1 MDVDTAAA
9 VQQLF
14 TLTPAV
20 AANQGATPKA
30 TSSLKNDIGMLL
42 FVKTSRN
49 NITLFVKPSD
59 NIGDVKAQIHNKEG
73 ILPDQQRLIFAGK
86 QLEDGHTLAHYN
98 ILKESMLFLVSHL
111 MGGSSSARKVVR
123 TAQRA
128 VDYQKFIQESGSN
141 DDQPLIP
148 FQSKLRKMLIYLFSS
163 LMTESIEESAGVISI
178 QNFIQKVLKEIAPQ
192 SSARKVFAIYCSE
205 APFELPAKKQD
216 RCLAFITS
224 LHNAYLPGSDG
235 ISDEH
240 LGELSSAVDI
250 LARGYEGTR
259 CQSADSTSQSGTM
272 KSLPFFKMLKA
283 TNDGGIQSTTWID
296 GGCGAGIIL
305 ALVMVYNSVMR
316 GPVQHFLG
324 FDMIESQ
331 TLKARKLL
339 STCTQMLKVGGHHTV
354 NVVTATITQDI
365 PQINNLMYENVD
377 DKWGPS
383 RCYFFNNWSWN
394 RNSDEKFKR
403 EFLRDFLKLESPTHN
418 VHVFI
423 LDPAMLSL
431 VDCAQT
437 PLQYLREFKSVATF
451 QNEKRNDASVHLFCN
466 RQFEQTKI
474 FNSILA
480 KLQAKGSWKAEAES
494 FVDLLFANMADCHLL
509 SGQAAASMTLQQQVV
524 VVVKAAIQEVY
535 QKDVENKKMT
545 QPECDFIIFN
555 DMPGSILW
563 AFFHFCFCQLR
574 DSSSTRRSDFIK
586 DLEAEHWNK
595 LLKLAETQP
604 PVCMNFEHPVPHF
617 NVRESGL
624 LLPESPED
632 RDFAL
637 FRQNVMQMKSLP
649 KQSHAS
655 VKNGFWKDLA
665 LNFAAVVPPKTLNQ
679 PEAKRRKMDGG
690 DRDLSSFIFTKTVSF
705 WHSAYLHGLSWFE
718 EFKDLFVGEKF
729 GNLTT
734 LLCCLQKMGKRIK
747 KHALTTITHT
757 DFQAPSTTAAKLSG
771 ADEPHDGQS
780 ISAAVTDVTEE
791 KKDLKSSIKT
801 GCAVDKK
808 SVAFEASGSSSISSA
823 AIIPSHYDPLPTDN
837 EVYIRNWDQPR
848 SFQGVPKK
856 HQALKEYTD
865 RVKQNMHAGCFSR
878 SFLTQLPQRFR
889 VYFFG
894 FKNFVFILI
903 TRFELESELKV
914 CKEVYAL
921 KNSMDPLNFEVES
934 VTVTKFLKEK
944 DIPDKTW
951 TEKASLTSGM
961 KSVGNLRTLT
971 FTSGLFN
978 IVVKGQNS
986 PSFLSH
992 TPDSDNVAKRFK
1004 DIIFSKI
1011 FATFNQGNDA
1021 VVLDSISSMFVE
1033 SQIVQSRVQDWVAQ
1047 NNFENALESY
1057 MRAVTTRPDMHER
1070 FMIFFQLL
1078 KQKIRPYLCQS
1089 RWIAFFSAVLNRAA
1103 FDFQEFGRN
1112 CDPGMVKNFENRIQ
1126 IFGNKIPH
1134 RFFKDDKNPFAKF
1147 QIIYP
1152 ESKSLIRRKQN
1163 LEQSQQTHRGNTS
1176 AEAKQK
1182 KKLCHLFLHRDSA
1195 LVSND
1200 LPHNIME
1207 DCQFEIEWNEKPGRC
1222 VLFAEKTDKL
1232 AQFQFTVTNPQ
1243 EQEQIQQHVSIP
1255 VASYTQVAGMPV
1267 DILENVS
1274 GEAAMPGQP
1283 MENVILERVTG
1294 EAGIPVVNG
1303 DSDSNIN
1310 SDNYCKCIVPD
1321 SYQQRDFSSAI
1332 MRDNMTATKK
1342 VKTAGMDAI
1351 QVSHIPMSQ
1360 LQENDICVPAELPS
1374 VPWLRPC
1381 NAEET
1386 KIVTKMFA
1394 LDGSIRIH
1402 SDASDVNMT
1411 VHLSSLQK
1419 CLVPDQWLNSETID
1433 SYLAIALKRA
1443 QENGM
1448 KDVHVANSF
1457 LMKYITDKECITP
1470 EKTKSLVRGF
1480 NTIGV
1485 GNLYDLKRLLLP
1497 YNIGNIHWV
1506 GIVCD
1511 FESATITSFDSMP
1524 EPNYTDALAKLQKFL
1539 ECEEVSGSKKLHW
1552 KITQRSDVECR
1563 QRNGSDCGI
1572 FTVVQLVLHMLFL
1585 EQHVQTFCNQSVID
1599 GMRPRMAHDIFTA
1612 KFQLE

>member
-1 MDVDTAAA
+1 MQGAPAPPPGFRYRTSRYTPLFTLTPALAVANQGATPKAKSSAKAAGGATPGMDVDTAAA

-30 TSSLKNDIGMLL
+30 KSSLKNDIGMLL

-59 NIGDVKAQIHNKEG
+59 NIGDVKAKIHNKEG

-111 MGGSSSARKVVR
+111 MGGSSARKVVK

-205 APFELPAKKQD
+205 PPFELPAKKQD

-431 VDCAQT
+431 ADCAQT

-1112 CDPGMVKNFENRIQ
+1112 CDPGMVKNFENRIL

-1134 RFFKDDKNPFAKF
+1134 RFFKDDKNPFATF

-1232 AQFQFTVTNPQ
+1232 AEFQF
-1243 EQEQIQQHVSIP
+1243 
-1255 VASYTQVAGMPV
+1255 
-1267 DILENVS
+1267 L
-1274 GEAAMPGQP
+1274 
-1283 MENVILERVTG
+1283 RVTG

-1303 DSDSNIN
+1303 DSNIN
-1310 SDNYCKCIVPD
+1310 SDGNNVSDCPAAKRMKPNMDTGVVDKSLLVAMTDDERSMLRKTLAQHKHTAVKNTFLQDTNAKITVENLKCVQGD
-1321 SYQQRDFSSAI
+1321 
-1332 MRDNMTATKK
+1332 T
-1342 VKTAGMDAI
+1342 
-1351 QVSHIPMSQ
+1351 
-1360 LQENDICVPAELPS
+1360 
-1374 VPWLRPC
+1374 
-1381 NAEET
+1381 
-1386 KIVTKMFA
+1386 
-1394 LDGSIRIH
+1394 
-1402 SDASDVNMT
+1402 
-1411 VHLSSLQK
+1411 
-1419 CLVPDQWLNSETID
+1419 WLNSETINV
-1433 SYLAIALKRA
+1433 YVQMIEAAA
-1443 QENGM
+1443 
-1448 KDVHVANSF
+1448 KDAGYTV
-1457 LMKYITDKECITP
+1457 
-1470 EKTKSLVRGF
+1470 
-1480 NTIGV
+1480 
-1485 GNLYDLKRLLLP
+1485 
-1497 YNIGNIHWV
+1497 
-1506 GIVCD
+1506 
-1511 FESATITSFDSMP
+1511 TSFNS
-1524 EPNYTDALAKLQKFL
+1524 YFVAKL
-1539 ECEEVSGSKKLHW
+1539 ETEVSVDWL
-1552 KITQRSDVECR
+1552 I
-1563 QRNGSDCGI
+1563 I
-1572 FTVVQLVLHMLFL
+1572 
-1585 EQHVQTFCNQSVID
+1585 
-1599 GMRPRMAHDIFTA
+1599 
-1612 KFQLE
+1612 